1 MATLTVHLGS
11 QSSAIIFD
19 APQPLSGVLI
29 KAGFAQAHPCGGKG
43 TCGKCVVKLLGSVS
57 LPNALEQKAGVRL
70 SCQAQLLNEAPFAL
84 SFFPD
89 GDQGE
94 TTQAALLE
102 GEGVQLTAMRPAQ
115 DGKSLIVRL
124 FESTGTAKKAK
135 ISLPL
140 LKAEAEVE
148 LGAYEIRTLKID
160 LKSGAVEE
168 ANLLD

>member
-1 MATLTVHLGS
+1 M
-11 QSSAIIFD
+11 
-19 APQPLSGVLI
+19 
-29 KAGFAQAHPCGGKG
+29 
-43 TCGKCVVKLLGSVS
+43 
-57 LPNALEQKAGVRL
+57 
-70 SCQAQLLNEAPFAL
+70 
-84 SFFPD
+84 
-89 GDQGE
+89 
-94 TTQAALLE
+94 
-102 GEGVQLTAMRPAQ
+102 QLTAMRPSQ

-124 FESTGTAKKAK
+124 FESTGKAKKAK